1 LARFWPRSTR
11 SGASSQ
17 QREVDRKSQ
26 NVAPRHHFFLE
37 SKGTGTCRG
46 ALESGPR
53 FAAIISEGYVNRRS
67 LLTLTAGA
75 AVAALWAPAAQSI
88 ASEGEK
94 FPINQSE
101 IKLVPK
107 KFRRRAVRIA
117 TNEPPGTIIVD
128 TRQRYLYLVQPGGT
142 AIRYG
147 IGVGRQGFSW
157 AGTAVIRRKA
167 KWPRWT
173 PPAEMVE
180 RDPLAAE
187 WAGGMPG
194 GPRNP
199 LGARAL
205 YLFQGDIDTLYRIH
219 GTYQP
224 QSIGKA
230 VSSGCI
236 RLINADVAD
245 LYQRVRIGARVVVVQ
260 SGSGV
265 AREIKK
271 KRRGLFD
278 RLRDDD

>member
-1 LARFWPRSTR
+1 
-11 SGASSQ
+11 
-17 QREVDRKSQ
+17 
-26 NVAPRHHFFLE
+26 
-37 SKGTGTCRG
+37 
-46 ALESGPR
+46 
-53 FAAIISEGYVNRRS
+53 VNRRQLFS
-67 LLTLTAGA
+67 ATLGA
-75 AVAALWAPAAQSI
+75 VSALYLPFNGNSVVAKEQ
-88 ASEGEK
+88 
-94 FPINQSE
+94 FPIRQSD
-101 IKLVPK
+101 IKRVPK
-107 KFRRRAVRIA
+107 KFRRRVVHIA
-117 TNEPPGTIIVD
+117 TEEPPGTIIVD
-128 TRQRYLYLVQPGGT
+128 TRQRYLYLILSGGK
-142 AIRYG
+142 AMRYG

-157 AGTAVIRRKA
+157 SGSAVVKRKA

-205 YLFQGDIDTLYRIH
+205 YLFQGNRDTLYRIH

-245 LYQRVRIGARVVVVQ
+245 LYQRVRIGARVIVVQ
-260 SGSGV
+260 SGSLK
-265 AREIKK
+265 AREIGQ
-271 KRRGLFD
+271 KRRNLFD
-278 RLRDDD
+278 WLRNDD

>member
-1 LARFWPRSTR
+1 
-11 SGASSQ
+11 
-17 QREVDRKSQ
+17 
-26 NVAPRHHFFLE
+26 
-37 SKGTGTCRG
+37 
-46 ALESGPR
+46 
-53 FAAIISEGYVNRRS
+53 VNRRQLFS
-67 LLTLTAGA
+67 ATLGA
-75 AVAALWAPAAQSI
+75 VSALYLPFDGNSVVAKEQ
-88 ASEGEK
+88 
-94 FPINQSE
+94 FPIRQGD
-101 IKLVPK
+101 IKRVPK
-107 KFRRRAVRIA
+107 KFRRRVVHIA
-117 TNEPPGTIIVD
+117 TEEPPGTIIVD
-128 TRQRYLYLVQPGGT
+128 TRQRYLYLILSGGK
-142 AIRYG
+142 AMRYG

-157 AGTAVIRRKA
+157 SGSAVVKRKA

-205 YLFQGDIDTLYRIH
+205 YLFQGNRDTLYRIH

-245 LYQRVRIGARVVVVQ
+245 LYQRVRIGARVIVVQ
-260 SGSGV
+260 SGSLK
-265 AREIKK
+265 AREIRQ
-271 KRRGLFD
+271 KRRNLFD
-278 RLRDDD
+278 WLRNDD

>member
-1 LARFWPRSTR
+1 MNRRSVLTL
-11 SGASSQ
+11 SAGA
-17 QREVDRKSQ
+17 
-26 NVAPRHHFFLE
+26 
-37 SKGTGTCRG
+37 
-46 ALESGPR
+46 AL
-53 FAAIISEGYVNRRS
+53 AAIISPADES
-67 LLTLTAGA
+67 FA
-75 AVAALWAPAAQSI
+75 A
-88 ASEGEK
+88 GEK
-94 FPINQSE
+94 FPINQGE

-107 KFRRRAVRIA
+107 KFRRKAVRIA

-142 AIRYG
+142 AMRYG

-157 AGTAVIRRKA
+157 SGTATIRRKA

-205 YLFQGDIDTLYRIH
+205 YLFQGEIDTLYRIH

-224 QSIGKA
+224 TSIGKA

-245 LYQRVRIGARVVVVQ
+245 LYERVRIGARVVVVQ
-260 SGSGV
+260 SGSV
-265 AREIKK
+265 MAREIRK